1 MLDASAFEARFRYLN
16 LGTYR
21 RSGAVV
27 DTPLWFALR
36 SGVLVVF
43 TQDGSGKVKRLRA
56 SPRARV
62 APCDVRGR
70 LEGEWQAAR
79 AQIVPDRARAEAG
92 IDALRARYGWQF
104 RVLETFA
111 RLSGRR
117 RSWVVIEIAL
127 DGAERAG
134 S

>member
-1 MLDASAFEARFRYLN
+1 MLDASAFEGQSRYLN
-16 LGTYR
+16 LGTWR
-21 RSGAVV
+21 RSGEVV
-27 DTPLWFALR
+27 DTPLWFAR
-36 SGVLVVF
+36 QAGALVVF
-43 TQDGSGKVKRLRA
+43 TQGGSGKVKRLRA

-70 LEGEWQAAR
+70 LLGEWQAAR
-79 AQIVPDRARAEAG
+79 AQVVPDRARAEAG

-104 RVLETFA
+104 RILEAFA

-117 RSWVVIEIAL
+117 RTWAVIEIAL
-127 DGAERAG
+127 ENAPLGG

>member
-1 MLDASAFEARFRYLN
+1 MLDAAAFEARSRYLN

-21 RSGAVV
+21 RSGAAV

-36 SGVLVVF
+36 AGELVVF
-43 TQDGSGKVKRLRA
+43 TQGGSGKVKRLRA

-79 AQIVPDRARAEAG
+79 AQIVADRASAEAG
-92 IDALRARYGWQF
+92 LDALRARYGWQF
-104 RVLETFA
+104 RALETFA

-127 DGAERAG
+127 ENGARGG